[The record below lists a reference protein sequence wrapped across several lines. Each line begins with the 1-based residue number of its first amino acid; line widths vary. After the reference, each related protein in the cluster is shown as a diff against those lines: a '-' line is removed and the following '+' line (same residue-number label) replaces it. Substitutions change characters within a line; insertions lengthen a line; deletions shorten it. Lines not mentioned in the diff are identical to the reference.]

1 VTRIEPVQSPY
12 TPEVAQRLEAM
23 MPPGAPPILLFRTFV
38 RNLPMAEAMGE
49 WGRYEL
55 SRRLSV
61 SMRDREIVIDRTC
74 ARAGC
79 EYEWGVHVAFF
90 AERVGLTDQQVSS
103 LTHGSAADP
112 CWATDRERLRCASRR
127 RRCRR
132 STLGRA
138 VGGIRRW
145 RAPRSDHALRL
156 VPRHQLHGQMCPGV
170 SRAGSPDLRLLR
182 CAVNP
187 HRRRAP
193 QSWSC
198 NRGPCSA
205 RKLSASSIPTRCP
218 LSIRVWY
225 ARLPAAAF
233 WTMMSRL

>member
-23 MPPGAPPILLFRTFV
+23 MPLGAPPILLFRTFV

-112 CWATDRERLRCASRR
+112 CWATDRERLLIRLVDALHDDGDADDRLWAELSEEFDDGELLDLTMLCGWYHAISFTARCARVS
-127 RRCRR
+127 
-132 STLGRA
+132 LEPG
-138 VGGIRRW
+138 
-145 RAPRSDHALRL
+145 APTFDSF
-156 VPRHQLHGQMCPGV
+156 G
-170 SRAGSPDLRLLR
+170 
-182 CAVNP
+182 
-187 HRRRAP
+187 AP
-193 QSWSC
+193 
-198 NRGPCSA
+198 
-205 RKLSASSIPTRCP
+205 
-218 LSIRVWY
+218 
-225 ARLPAAAF
+225 
-233 WTMMSRL
+233 